1 MKFFL
6 SLLNIPQMELFFSL
20 SPWMKFLIFSGGENS
35 ERGAEFSVRPFSGNN
50 SAIYFTA
57 GRRGWEGRR
66 GVGLPPP
73 LPYLTETL

>member
-20 SPWMKFLIFSGGENS
+20 SPWMKVLIFSGGENS

-57 GRRGWEGRR
+57 GRRGGGR
-66 GVGLPPP
+66 GGGFASPL